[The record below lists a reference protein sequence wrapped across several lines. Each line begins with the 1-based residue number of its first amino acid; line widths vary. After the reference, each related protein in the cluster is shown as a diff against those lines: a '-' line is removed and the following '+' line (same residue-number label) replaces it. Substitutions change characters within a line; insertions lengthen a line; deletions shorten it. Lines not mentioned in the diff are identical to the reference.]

1 MSEEWGVVVF
11 QEDRASCH
19 CAKSTKAWLKRNSI
33 LLFAHPAKSS
43 DLSPIESVWNTM
55 KSKVKA
61 CAHLPISLEELKAVV
76 LDAWN
81 DITTEKINCSC
92 EAYRGLCQG
101 FSGSKGGPY

>member
-1 MSEEWGVVVF
+1 
-11 QEDRASCH
+11 
-19 CAKSTKAWLKRNSI
+19 
-33 LLFAHPAKSS
+33 
-43 DLSPIESVWNTM
+43 M